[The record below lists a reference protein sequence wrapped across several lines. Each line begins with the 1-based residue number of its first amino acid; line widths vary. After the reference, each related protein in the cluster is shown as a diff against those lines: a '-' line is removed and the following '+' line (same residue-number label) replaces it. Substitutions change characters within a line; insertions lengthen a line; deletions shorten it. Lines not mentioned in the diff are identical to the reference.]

1 MYRGW
6 IIAMDGSLSVTADAD
21 LSEAFEVEGIVKWF
35 DAVKGYGFIIPSDES
50 FGDVLLHLSCLKE
63 AGHDIAHEGATVVC
77 EAVQRPK
84 GLQALRVLHM
94 DNSTAVAP
102 ILNKEHKSHQS
113 AQHVV
118 AAGDFERAEVKW
130 FNRARGYGFLTR
142 GEGTPDIFVHME
154 TLRQYGM
161 RELRTGERVQVRY
174 GNGSKGL
181 MAAEIRPD
189 EDH

>member
-1 MYRGW
+1 
-6 IIAMDGSLSVTADAD
+6 MDGSLSVTADAN

-35 DAVKGYGFIIPSDES
+35 DAVKGYGFIIPSDGS

-63 AGHDIAHEGATVVC
+63 AGHDIAHEGATVLC

-84 GLQALRVLHM
+84 GLQALRVLRM
-94 DNSTAVAP
+94 DNSTAVTSTP
-102 ILNKEHKSHQS
+102 NSGHKSQQS

-118 AAGDFERAEVKW
+118 ATGDFERAEVKW